1 MLSPAEVLHE
11 AIVVPRDAYIAL
23 ADLEAIRRPGWTQII
38 TPSFKN
44 GGFNEVSHAVLAAGE
59 ADAVIDAAI
68 ARYRDAGIK
77 FRWTVGPDSSPA
89 DLGER
94 LERRGLV
101 RSISHAMVRATDF
114 DEAPPPGVTIERV
127 DASNVDE
134 FTNAMAEG
142 WSSEPQ
148 PLADANAL
156 ILRSYPNHRMYLAR
170 VDGEPAATAAQ
181 VLFERSAY
189 LLGAVVLPRFRR
201 RGLYRALVAARLA
214 DARAAGLALATSHAR
229 ASSSAPLLAKL
240 GFETVCSLDVYS
252 G

>member
-1 MLSPAEVLHE
+1 M
-11 AIVVPRDAYIAL
+11 PRDAYIAL
-23 ADLEAIRRPGWTQII
+23 PDLEAIRRPDWTQII

-44 GGFNEVSHAVLAAGE
+44 GGFNEISHAVLDATE
-59 ADAVIDAAI
+59 ADAVIDATI
-68 ARYRDAGIK
+68 ARYRDGGIK
-77 FRWTVGPDSSPA
+77 FRWTIGPDSAPA

-94 LERRGLV
+94 LGRRGLV
-101 RSISHAMVRATDF
+101 HAISHAMVRATDLEE
-114 DEAPPPGVTIERV
+114 DLSPDVTIERV
-127 DASNVDE
+127 DASNVDDY
-134 FTNAMAEG
+134 TAAMAEG

-148 PLADANAL
+148 PLADAHAL

-170 VDGEPAATAAQ
+170 VAGEPAATAGQ
-181 VLFERSAY
+181 VLFERSTY

-240 GFETVCSLDVYS
+240 GFATVCSLDVYS